1 MKTHHLIFLVTAIFV
16 ALFYEENLGL
26 NLGILGIIVSV
37 FVYFNTEVRNKTR
50 TFLIIFA
57 TSILSSFA
65 FAWYGDFVS
74 FLAVFSS
81 LFLLSF
87 TSKNKELKS
96 LFVLPVFAIN
106 FITFIYRVFQLD
118 QWLPQKRTEGF
129 WQKFLAVVLIPAILL
144 LVFFGIYTHGSSHFA
159 SLFSDYELDINL
171 WEVIALSILGF
182 FLAFNYFNYTV
193 YDFIYKQNH
202 HLKNDFLN
210 EDKILQPT
218 YDFLDLKSERLSG
231 IVSFIGL
238 NILLLFFIITFNYE
252 QFIELPKATPNQL
265 AQETHERVGA
275 VIASIVMAIVVI
287 MFYFKGSFNFDKEAR
302 PLKNLAKI
310 WVFLNAVLVISA
322 FAKNSEYVVNLGLTY
337 KRLGVYAFLILSLIG
352 LIFTFIKIQ
361 KQKTNAYLFNQMFWY
376 VYGTILV
383 CSFIN
388 WGGIITAHNI
398 QIKDFAAN
406 YHFNSVEFNHK
417 QLLEYYQK
425 NNEKEMEKELIKKVK
440 SYQDKSFLSKSLYYE
455 TIILQKYKH

>member
-1 MKTHHLIFLVTAIFV
+1 MKTHHLIFAVTAFFV
-16 ALFYEENLGL
+16 VVFYEENLGL
-26 NLGILGIIVSV
+26 NLGILGIIVSIL
-37 FVYFNTEVRNKTR
+37 VYFNTEERNKTR

-65 FAWYGDFVS
+65 FAWYGDFAS

-87 TSKNKELKS
+87 KSKNRELKS
-96 LFVLPVFAIN
+96 LFVIPVFVLN
-106 FITFIYRVFQLD
+106 FTTFIFRVFQFD
-118 QWLPQKRTEGF
+118 KWLPQKRTEGF

-144 LVFFGIYTHGSSHFA
+144 LVFFGIYAQGSSHFA
-159 SLFSDYELDINL
+159 SLFSEYELDINL

-182 FLAFNYFNYTV
+182 FLAFNYFNFTI
-193 YDFIYKQNH
+193 YDFLFKQNH

-210 EDKILQPT
+210 EDKELKPT

-252 QFIELPKATPNQL
+252 QFVEFQKSTANQL
-265 AQETHERVGA
+265 AEDTHERVGA
-275 VIASIVMAIVVI
+275 VIGSIVMAIVVI
-287 MFYFKGSFNFDKEAR
+287 MFYFKGSFNFDKEAKL
-302 PLKNLAKI
+302 LKLLAKI
-310 WVFLNAVLVISA
+310 WIFLNTVLVISA
-322 FAKNSEYVVNLGLTY
+322 LMKNSEYVMNLGLTY
-337 KRLGVYAFLILSLIG
+337 KRLGVYAFLSLSIIG
-352 LIFTFIKIQ
+352 LVFTYLKIQ

-388 WGGIITAHNI
+388 WGGIITSNNLTR
-398 QIKDFAAN
+398 KDFSAN
-406 YHFNSVEFNHK
+406 YHFNSVEFNEK
-417 QLLEYYQK
+417 QLLDYYKK
-425 NNEKEMEKELIKKVK
+425 NNEKEMEKELLKKVK

-455 TIILQKYKH
+455 TINLKDYK

>member
-1 MKTHHLIFLVTAIFV
+1 MKKHHLIFAVTALFV

-26 NLGILGIIVSV
+26 NLGILGIIVSIL
-37 FVYFNTEVRNKTR
+37 VYFNTEERNKTK

-96 LFVLPVFAIN
+96 LFVIPVFALN
-106 FITFIYRVFQLD
+106 FATFIFRVFQFD
-118 QWLPQKRTEGF
+118 KWLPQKRTEGF

-144 LVFFGIYTHGSSHFA
+144 IIFFGIYTQGSSHFA
-159 SLFSDYELDINL
+159 SLFSEYELDINL

-193 YDFIYKQNH
+193 YDFIFKQNH

-210 EDKILQPT
+210 EDKELKPT

-252 QFIELPKATPNQL
+252 QFVEFQKSTANQL
-265 AQETHERVGA
+265 AEDTHERVGA
-275 VIASIVMAIVVI
+275 VIGSIVMAIVVI
-287 MFYFKGSFNFDKEAR
+287 MFYFKGSFNFDKEAK
-302 PLKNLAKI
+302 PLKILAKI
-310 WVFLNAVLVISA
+310 WIFLNTVLVISA
-322 FAKNSEYVVNLGLTY
+322 FAKNSEYVMNLGLTY
-337 KRLGVYAFLILSLIG
+337 KRLGVYAFLILSVIG
-352 LIFTFIKIQ
+352 LVYTFIKIN

-388 WGGIITAHNI
+388 WGGIITSNNLTR
-398 QIKDFAAN
+398 KDFSAN
-406 YHFNSVEFNHK
+406 YHFNSVEFNDK
-417 QLLEYYQK
+417 QLLEYYKK
-425 NNEKEMEKELIKKVK
+425 NNEKEMEKELLKKVK
-440 SYQDKSFLSKSLYYE
+440 SHQDKSFLSKSLYYE
-455 TIILQKYKH
+455 TINLQDYK

>member
-1 MKTHHLIFLVTAIFV
+1 MKTHHLIFAVTALFV
-16 ALFYEENLGL
+16 AVFYEENLGL

-37 FVYFNTEVRNKTR
+37 FVYFNTEERNKTR

-65 FAWYGDFVS
+65 FAWYGDFAS

-87 TSKNKELKS
+87 KSNNRELKS
-96 LFVLPVFAIN
+96 LFVIPVFALN
-106 FITFIYRVFQLD
+106 FATFIFRVFQFD
-118 QWLPQKRTEGF
+118 KWLPQKRTEGF

-144 LVFFGIYTHGSSHFA
+144 LVFFGIYAQGSSHFA
-159 SLFSDYELDINL
+159 SLFSEYELDINL

-182 FLAFNYFNYTV
+182 FLAFNYFNFTI
-193 YDFIYKQNH
+193 YDFLFKQNH

-210 EDKILQPT
+210 EDKELKPT

-252 QFIELPKATPNQL
+252 QFVEFQKSTANQL
-265 AQETHERVGA
+265 AEDLHERVGA
-275 VIASIVMAIVVI
+275 VIGSIVMAIVVI
-287 MFYFKGSFNFDKEAR
+287 MFYFKGSFNFDKEAK
-302 PLKNLAKI
+302 PLKFLAKI
-310 WVFLNAVLVISA
+310 WIFLNTVLVISA
-322 FAKNSEYVVNLGLTY
+322 FAKNSEYVMNLGLTY
-337 KRLGVYAFLILSLIG
+337 KRLGVYAFLTLSVIG
-352 LIFTFIKIQ
+352 LVFTYLKIQ

-388 WGGIITAHNI
+388 WGGIITSNNLTR
-398 QIKDFAAN
+398 KDFSAN
-406 YHFNSVEFNHK
+406 YHFNSVEFNEK
-417 QLLEYYQK
+417 QLLDYYKK
-425 NNEKEMEKELIKKVK
+425 NNEKEMEKELLKKVK

-455 TIILQKYKH
+455 TINLKDYK

>member
-1 MKTHHLIFLVTAIFV
+1 MKTHHLIFAVTAFFV
-16 ALFYEENLGL
+16 VVFYEENLGL
-26 NLGILGIIVSV
+26 NLGILGIIVSIL
-37 FVYFNTEVRNKTR
+37 VYFNTEERNKTR

-65 FAWYGDFVS
+65 FAWYGDFAS

-87 TSKNKELKS
+87 KSKNRELKS
-96 LFVLPVFAIN
+96 LFVIPVFVLN
-106 FITFIYRVFQLD
+106 FTTFIFRVFQFD
-118 QWLPQKRTEGF
+118 KWLPQKRTEGF

-144 LVFFGIYTHGSSHFA
+144 LVFFGIYAQGSSHFA
-159 SLFSDYELDINL
+159 SLFSEYELDINL

-182 FLAFNYFNYTV
+182 FLAFNYFNFTI
-193 YDFIYKQNH
+193 YDFLFKQNH

-210 EDKILQPT
+210 EDKELKPT

-252 QFIELPKATPNQL
+252 QFVEFQKSTANQL
-265 AQETHERVGA
+265 AEDLHERVGA
-275 VIASIVMAIVVI
+275 VIGSIVMAIVVI
-287 MFYFKGSFNFDKEAR
+287 MFYFKGSFNFDKEAK
-302 PLKNLAKI
+302 PLKFLAKI
-310 WVFLNAVLVISA
+310 WIFLNTVLVISA
-322 FAKNSEYVVNLGLTY
+322 LMKNSEYVMNLGLTY
-337 KRLGVYAFLILSLIG
+337 KRLGVYAFLSLSIIG
-352 LIFTFIKIQ
+352 LVFTYLKIQ

-388 WGGIITAHNI
+388 WGGIITSNNLTR
-398 QIKDFAAN
+398 KDFSAN
-406 YHFNSVEFNHK
+406 YHFNSVEFNEK
-417 QLLEYYQK
+417 QLLDYYKK
-425 NNEKEMEKELIKKVK
+425 NNEKEMEKELLKKVK

-455 TIILQKYKH
+455 TINLKDYK

>member
-1 MKTHHLIFLVTAIFV
+1 MKTHHLIFAVTALFV
-16 ALFYEENLGL
+16 AVFYEENLGL

-37 FVYFNTEVRNKTR
+37 LVYFNTEERNKNR

-65 FAWYGDFVS
+65 FAWYGDFAS
-74 FLAVFSS
+74 FFAVFSS

-96 LFVLPVFAIN
+96 LFVIPVFALN
-106 FITFIYRVFQLD
+106 FATFIFRVFQFD
-118 QWLPQKRTEGF
+118 KWLPQKRTEGF

-144 LVFFGIYTHGSSHFA
+144 IIFFGIYTQGSSHFA
-159 SLFSDYELDINL
+159 SLFSEYELDINL

-193 YDFIYKQNH
+193 YDFLFKQNH

-210 EDKILQPT
+210 EDKELKPT

-252 QFIELPKATPNQL
+252 QFVEFQKSTANQL
-265 AQETHERVGA
+265 AEDLHERVGA
-275 VIASIVMAIVVI
+275 VIGSIVMAIVVI
-287 MFYFKGSFNFDKEAR
+287 MFYFKGSFNFDKEAK
-302 PLKNLAKI
+302 PLKILAKI
-310 WVFLNAVLVISA
+310 WIFLNTVLVISA
-322 FAKNSEYVVNLGLTY
+322 FAKNSEYVMNLGLTY
-337 KRLGVYAFLILSLIG
+337 KRLGVYAFLALSVIG
-352 LIFTFIKIQ
+352 LVYTFIKIN

-388 WGGIITAHNI
+388 WGGIITSNNLTR
-398 QIKDFAAN
+398 KDFSAN
-406 YHFNSVEFNHK
+406 YHFNSVEFNDK
-417 QLLEYYQK
+417 QLLEYYKK
-425 NNEKEMEKELIKKVK
+425 NNENEMEQELLKKVK

-455 TIILQKYKH
+455 TINLKDYK